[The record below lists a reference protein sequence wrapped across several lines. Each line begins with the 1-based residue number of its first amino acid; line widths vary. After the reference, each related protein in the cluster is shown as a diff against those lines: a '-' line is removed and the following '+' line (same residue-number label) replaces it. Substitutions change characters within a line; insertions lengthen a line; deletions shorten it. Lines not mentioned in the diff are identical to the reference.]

1 MHDFTLRVYNL
12 LLESLKVKDY
22 EFQTFKQFLTNP
34 KLRTIILRHDVDSL
48 PQNSLYTAILEN
60 QFSIKGTYNFRVV
73 PKSYDEQVIKEIAEL
88 GHEIGYHYE
97 DVDLV
102 LKSRNNGIT
111 EKWNIV
117 NKSMKEKDN
126 YYKGDVNIP
135 TFQHSKIP
143 NEQLIDAA
151 YESFCTNLKM
161 FRKNFDVQTICM
173 HGSPRSKYDNKDI
186 WKKKKPRM
194 VKNNRMNTVC

>member
-12 LLESLKVKDY
+12 LLESLKAKDY

-48 PQNSLYTAILEN
+48 PQNSLYIAILEN
-60 QFSIKGTYNFRVV
+60 QLSIKGTYNFRVV

-135 TFQHSKIP
+135 KFQNSNIP

-151 YESFCTNLKM
+151 
-161 FRKNFDVQTICM
+161 
-173 HGSPRSKYDNKDI
+173 
-186 WKKKKPRM
+186 
-194 VKNNRMNTVC
+194 